1 MSAAL
6 PAAARALAAVTPW
19 VTALVLVCLLVRR
32 LARGRV
38 AAQTFRLVWLVLA
51 IRLALPV
58 DISLPAAPVQ
68 MQLPAAAAAQA
79 SPGAPEA
86 PPAQQV
92 DSAGQAAPQE
102 ESGPAGLSWPEL
114 AVALPYVWAAGALV
128 FAVVNLRRLEKTR
141 TKWLYMAGCAAWIGL
156 LAVGFVRAQLWK

>member
-32 LARGRV
+32 LARG
-38 AAQTFRLVWLVLA
+38 VWLPKRFDLCGWCWLS
-51 IRLALPV
+51 RLALPV

-79 SPGAPEA
+79 SRVRGRRI
-86 PPAQQV
+86 
-92 DSAGQAAPQE
+92 AGGQRR
-102 ESGPAGLSWPEL
+102 AGS
-114 AVALPYVWAAGALV
+114 AAG
-128 FAVVNLRRLEKTR
+128 
-141 TKWLYMAGCAAWIGL
+141 
-156 LAVGFVRAQLWK
+156 

>member
-19 VTALVLVCLLVRR
+19 VTALVLVCLLVRQ
-32 LARGRV
+32 AGQG
-38 AAQTFRLVWLVLA
+38 ACGCQTFRLVWLVLA

-79 SPGAPEA
+79 NPGAPEV
-86 PPAQQV
+86 PPAQQA
-92 DSAGQAAPQE
+92 DSAGRQRRRKKAA
-102 ESGPAGLSWPEL
+102 
-114 AVALPYVWAAGALV
+114 
-128 FAVVNLRRLEKTR
+128 RRAFHGQNWR
-141 TKWLYMAGCAAWIGL
+141 WLCPMCGRRG
-156 LAVGFVRAQLWK
+156 R

>member
-79 SPGAPEA
+79 SPGAPEV
-86 PPAQQV
+86 PPAQQA
-92 DSAGQAAPQE
+92 DSAASRRVSRRAGLRGRAPCSAA
-102 ESGPAGLSWPEL
+102 SSTLCRSPAG
-114 AVALPYVWAAGALV
+114 AVI
-128 FAVVNLRRLEKTR
+128 RS
-141 TKWLYMAGCAAWIGL
+141 I
-156 LAVGFVRAQLWK
+156 